1 MITIEAVTISAIP
14 SKIPLKLIFKRIRN
28 VRQNAQAAA
37 STIKNLDNRSLNVT
51 IRFINMLRILT

>member
-37 STIKNLDNRSLNVT
+37 STIKSLDNRSLNVI